1 MVKLAENGR
10 DEFMLDNSEKF
21 KKLREKYS
29 TFVYESFSIV
39 DNSDDEIK
47 IRFKFV
53 IENLT
58 TFEPEITILKSNLNI
73 DNKLIQNCN
82 NAIFHI
88 GLIELISYW
97 KATCSPNVIIKA
109 GYINEEQI
117 KWFKKL
123 YFYGLGEL
131 FFTNGIRT
139 NINDF
144 MQITCESNSVYDD
157 IKNENNEG
165 YLIPIGGGKDSC
177 VTLECLKHEGDN
189 YCLIVNPKPVTLEC
203 AKVAGFREDRIV
215 KVIRTIDKNLLD
227 LNKEGY
233 INGHTPFSSML
244 AFLSYFISDIIGKKY
259 IALSNESSANESNVE
274 GEKINHQY
282 SKSVEF
288 ENDFREYSNKFLK
301 RNAEYFSFL
310 RPLNELQIA
319 MEFSKLE
326 KYHPI
331 FKSCNVGS
339 KGEVWKWCCNCPKC
353 LFVYTILS
361 PFLYKEKLVNIFGED
376 LFEKENLLETFIG
389 LTGNGNVKPFE
400 CVGTFEEVC
409 FAISKTIFNLENEN
423 IKNGNPERKLP
434 YLLQYYKD
442 NFALSNLEIDI
453 TKNYSENNNL
463 TAIQSEILQNEIFRK
478 ES

>member
-1 MVKLAENGR
+1 
-10 DEFMLDNSEKF
+10 MLDNSRKF
-21 KKLREKYS
+21 IELREKYN
-29 TFVYESFSIV
+29 TFIYDSFSV
-39 DNSDDEIK
+39 QNTENEIILK
-47 IRFKFV
+47 FKF
-53 IENLT
+53 IIKNLT
-58 TFEPEITILKSNLNI
+58 TFEPEVRILKGNLNI
-73 DNKLIQNCN
+73 DDKLIENCK
-82 NAIFHI
+82 NAVFHI

-117 KWFKKL
+117 NWFKKL

-131 FFTNGIRT
+131 FFTNGIK
-139 NINDF
+139 ISIDDF
-144 MQITCESNSVYDD
+144 MNVVCESSEVYTDVKNNVNS
-157 IKNENNEG
+157 G

-177 VTLECLKHEGDN
+177 VTLECLKEQKDN
-189 YCLIVNPKPVTLEC
+189 YCLIVNPKPVTLAC
-203 AKVAGFREDRIV
+203 AEAAGYDDDRIV
-215 KVIRTIDKNLLD
+215 KVLRKIDNNLLE
-227 LNKEGY
+227 LNKQGY

-244 AFLSYFISDIIGKKY
+244 AFLSYFIADIIGKKY

-288 ENDFREYSNKFLK
+288 ENDFRFYSSKYLN
-301 RNAEYFSFL
+301 RNTEYFSFL

-319 MEFSKLE
+319 MAFSKFE

-376 LFEKENLLETFIG
+376 LFEREDLLNTFIE
-389 LTGNGNVKPFE
+389 LTGNGETKPFE
-400 CVGTFEEVC
+400 CVGTYEEVC
-409 FAISKTIFNLENEN
+409 FAISKTISNLEKNE
-423 IKNGNPERKLP
+423 KELP
-434 YLLQYYKD
+434 YLLKYYKE
-442 NFALSNLEIDI
+442 NFELSNLEIDL
-453 TKNYSENNNL
+453 TKNYYPENNLNEEQ
-463 TAIQSEILQNEIFRK
+463 IRILKEEIFND
-478 ES
+478 